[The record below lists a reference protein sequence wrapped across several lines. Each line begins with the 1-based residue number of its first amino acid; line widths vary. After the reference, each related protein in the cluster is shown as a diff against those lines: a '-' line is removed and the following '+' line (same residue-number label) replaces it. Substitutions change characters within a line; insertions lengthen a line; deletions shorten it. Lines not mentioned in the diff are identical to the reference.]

1 MLKRIFNFYYDGFRN
16 MSGYGKKLWV
26 IIILKLVII
35 FAVFKLFF
43 FSDFLDSKY
52 QTEEEKSEH
61 VIEQLINKK

>member
-1 MLKRIFNFYYDGFRN
+1 MLKKIFYFYYDGFRN

-35 FAVFKLFF
+35 FAVVKLFF
-43 FSDFLDSKY
+43 FSDFLDSRY
-52 QTEEEKSEH
+52 QTEEEKSDH